1 MIFQLLPATRWL
13 PPTSPYCTWLQKNI
27 PLIPPGNDLTR
38 VQSIV
43 GHFPRIALCLH
54 KTVNL
59 TFNCSKIAHLS
70 WHEKISK
77 RNIFM
82 QYNLKADQTYKT
94 IKDRAK
100 GRCICQCSCL
110 NTLIYSRIIVSHHIT
125 LHTRETSI
133 LQVPFLYSQ
142 RYQMPKIFF

>member
-13 PPTSPYCTWLQKNI
+13 PPSSPYCTWLQKNI
-27 PLIPPGNDLTR
+27 PLILPRNDLTQ

-70 WHEKISK
+70 WHQKISK
-77 RNIFM
+77 RNISK
-82 QYNLKADQTYKT
+82 QYILKDTMIVAIVKTTNLYLKKFYHKNIIKT
-94 IKDRAK
+94 F
-100 GRCICQCSCL
+100 
-110 NTLIYSRIIVSHHIT
+110 
-125 LHTRETSI
+125 
-133 LQVPFLYSQ
+133 LQVNDLLFS
-142 RYQMPKIFF
+142 KSAI